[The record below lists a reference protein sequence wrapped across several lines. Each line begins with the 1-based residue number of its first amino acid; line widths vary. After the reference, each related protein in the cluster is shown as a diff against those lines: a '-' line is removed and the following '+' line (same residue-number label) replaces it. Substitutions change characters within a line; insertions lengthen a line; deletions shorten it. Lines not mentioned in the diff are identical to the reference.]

1 MLRLGELVKRVRAE
15 AAATQPAAPAAAPPC
30 SAPSAAGASSDDWLC
45 AQLRAPLPAAV
56 PPSQP
61 LPAALLHCG
70 RDGGLRVAV
79 CAVNEAT
86 EAALCAWLRE
96 PARAWTSLKSRRV
109 FAVGG
114 AVGAAGL
121 AGAAPLPAPLAALAA
136 SLVAAG
142 LFPSAHAPNHV
153 LVNEYAPGQG
163 ILPHTDGAAYWPR
176 TATLS
181 LGSHAVMTLSARG
194 GADGAAPAPLCEV
207 ALPRRSLV
215 VFDGAVYTDA
225 LHGIP
230 PRAAD
235 VVGEQAPC
243 VNPEHAPGGRW
254 LREPRLSVTLR
265 HVPPA
270 AAAVAACAE
279 GQS

>member
-15 AAATQPAAPAAAPPC
+15 AAPPAV
-30 SAPSAAGASSDDWLC
+30 APSAAVQPAAAAPGSAVVATGASADDWLC
-45 AQLRAPLPAAV
+45 VQLRAPLPAAL
-56 PPSQP
+56 PPSLP
-61 LPAALLHCG
+61 LPAALLPSG
-70 RDGGLRVAV
+70 RDGGVRVAL
-79 CAVNEAT
+79 CAVT
-86 EAALCAWLRE
+86 EAAEAALAAWLRE
-96 PARAWTSLKSRRV
+96 PSRAWTTLKSRRV

-121 AGAAPLPAPLAALAA
+121 VGAAPLPAPLAALAA
-136 SLVAAG
+136 ALVDGG
-142 LFPSAHAPNHV
+142 LFPAAHAPNHV

-181 LGSHAVMTLSARG
+181 LCSHAVMTLSARG
-194 GADGAAPAPLCEV
+194 AAAPLCEV

-215 VFDGAVYTDA
+215 VFDGAVYADA

-230 PRAAD
+230 ARTAD
-235 VVGEQAPC
+235 NLGEDAPC
-243 VNPEHAPGGRW
+243 VNPEHAPCGGSW
-254 LREPRLSVTLR
+254 LRETRLSVTLR

-270 AAAVAACAE
+270 MDALQA
-279 GQS
+279 